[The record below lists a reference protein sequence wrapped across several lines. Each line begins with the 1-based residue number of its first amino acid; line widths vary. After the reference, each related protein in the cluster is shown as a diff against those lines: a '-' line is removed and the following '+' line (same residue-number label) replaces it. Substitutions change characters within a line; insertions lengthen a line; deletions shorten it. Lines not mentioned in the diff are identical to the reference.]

1 MSLFIG
7 LNGNERI
14 LTDGRILTS
23 NFKYVFKTNITFHR
37 LLLKR
42 RIPYA
47 GLSKLII
54 IVIDINN
61 CFMKIAHQ
69 DRNNCFAITNS
80 KAQKIDSNI
89 KALSISTVTS

>member
-14 LTDGRILTS
+14 LTDERILTS
-23 NFKYVFKTNITFHR
+23 NFKYVFKINITFHR

-61 CFMKIAHQ
+61 CFMKIAQ

>member
-1 MSLFIG
+1 MSLFFG

-14 LTDGRILTS
+14 LTDERILTS
-23 NFKYVFKTNITFHR
+23 NFKYVFKINITFHR

-61 CFMKIAHQ
+61 CFMKIAQ